1 MTDQRKILQHELT
14 QLVQAANAHVMP
26 QQALSGIPEE
36 AINQRVDAVPYS
48 LWELLEHMRLAQWD
62 IIDFAL
68 YENHTTPPWPE
79 GFWPSQPAAGKE
91 EFDESVQTFLDHLDE
106 VVSLIQSEETDFFAP
121 IEHAP
126 DYTFFRQFMLLADH
140 NAYHTGQI
148 VTLRRLLGI
157 WNI

>member
-1 MTDQRKILQHELT
+1 MSDQHKIIQHELT

-26 QQALSGIPEE
+26 QHVLTGIPEE
-36 AINQRVDAVPYS
+36 AINQRVDGVPYTI
-48 LWELLEHMRLAQWD
+48 WELTEHMRLAQWD

-79 GFWPSQPAAGKE
+79 GFWPSRPANDKN
-91 EFDESVQTFLDHLDE
+91 EFEESVQKFLNHLDE
-106 VVSLIQSEETDFFAP
+106 IVSMIKSPDMDFFAA

-126 DYTFFRQFMLLADH
+126 NYTFFRQFMLLADH
-140 NAYHTGQI
+140 NAYHTGQV
-148 VTLRRLLGI
+148 VTIRRILNI